1 MKKVKELLKK
11 MSYILNRFQKILCVI
26 VCGLTIIGSI
36 LECLG
41 VTIIIPMVN
50 VILSPETLMNSKYIS
65 QIPFIVNMEY
75 RELVLFIVGG
85 VIVMYLFKN
94 AFFIFM
100 SWFRVKFSC
109 KIQREISINMME
121 SYMSRGYQFFLNK
134 DFGELNRGVSSD
146 TAGVYNVLNGGFKL
160 FSDGLTILLIC
171 VFMFMADWSLAL
183 MMIAVSIICV
193 LLIYFVFRRNMY
205 AAGVQNRNYTAKA
218 SQALVQAFSG
228 IKDVLV
234 LHKQKYFIDTYEKDT
249 IQVQSAQCKIVIGQE
264 SPSYIVEGLCVSGI
278 MAVVG
283 IRIVTGENNVE
294 FVSVLAAFA
303 VGAFRI
309 LPCLGRISIA
319 LNQITN
325 AVPSVNSVYLN
336 LREAEAYAVEHPE
349 VRFTR
354 DKSKG
359 IIDKKSAEV
368 RADINKSCVKSDYF
382 KFYSEVEL
390 RDITFAYNNK
400 LGNVLEHINLT
411 IKKGQSIAFIGASG
425 AGKSTLADL
434 LLGLLIPTSGEILI
448 DGIKIT
454 DIPEAWSNTIGYVPQ
469 SVFISSATILENIAF
484 GEHMHEIDE
493 ERVWEAVE
501 RAELG
506 EFIRS
511 LPEGI
516 MTKTGDRGVRL
527 SGGQRQRIAIARA
540 LYHRPEILVLDEATS
555 ALDNETEAAVM
566 SAIDSL
572 QGQVTMIIVAHRI
585 TTVRNCD
592 SIYEVGNKT
601 IIERNTKEVLRS
613 AGIVC
618 E

>member
-1 MKKVKELLKK
+1 
-11 MSYILNRFQKILCVI
+11 
-26 VCGLTIIGSI
+26 
-36 LECLG
+36 
-41 VTIIIPMVN
+41 
-50 VILSPETLMNSKYIS
+50 
-65 QIPFIVNMEY
+65 
-75 RELVLFIVGG
+75 
-85 VIVMYLFKN
+85 MY
-94 AFFIFM
+94 
-100 SWFRVKFSC
+100 
-109 KIQREISINMME
+109 
-121 SYMSRGYQFFLNK
+121 
-134 DFGELNRGVSSD
+134 
-146 TAGVYNVLNGGFKL
+146 TAGVQ
-160 FSDGLTILLIC
+160 S
-171 VFMFMADWSLAL
+171 
-183 MMIAVSIICV
+183 
-193 LLIYFVFRRNMY
+193 
-205 AAGVQNRNYTAKA
+205 RNYSAKA
-218 SQALVQAFSG
+218 SQALMQAFAG

-234 LHKQKYFIDTYEKDT
+234 LRKQRYFIDTYEKNI
-249 IQVQSAQCKIVIGQE
+249 IQVQLAQCKTAIGQE
-264 SPSYIVEGLCVSGI
+264 SPAYIVEGLCVTGI

-283 IRIVTGENNVE
+283 ARVATGGSSVE

-319 LNQITN
+319 LNQVTN
-325 AVPSVNSVYLN
+325 ALPSVNSVYQN
-336 LREAEAYAVEHPE
+336 LQEAEAYAVKHPE
-349 VRFTR
+349 VKFTR

-359 IIDKKSAEV
+359 ITDKKSNET
-368 RADINKSCVKSDYF
+368 RNDTNKSRMKSDDF
-382 KFYSEVEL
+382 RFYSEVEL
-390 RDITFAYNNK
+390 RDITFAYNDN

-434 LLGLLIPTSGEILI
+434 LLGLLNPTFGEILI

-454 DIPEAWSNTIGYVPQ
+454 DIPNAWSKIIGYVPQ

-484 GEHMHEIDE
+484 GEHIGEIDE
-493 ERVWEAVE
+493 ERAWEAID

-516 MTKTGDRGVRL
+516 MTRTGDRGVRL

-572 QGQVTMIIVAHRI
+572 QGQITMIIVAHRI

-601 IIERNTKEVLRS
+601 IIERDIKEVLQS

-618 E
+618 